1 MLRAPREPGLLI
13 KGEQA
18 LLSIWDFIQ
27 DSRRAEAAPLPVAG
41 WNLELTSCLLQP
53 GRSR

>member
-18 LLSIWDFIQ
+18 LLSIWGFIQ
-27 DSRRAEAAPLPVAG
+27 GSRRAEAAPLPMAG
-41 WNLELTSCLLQP
+41 WNLELTPCVQQP